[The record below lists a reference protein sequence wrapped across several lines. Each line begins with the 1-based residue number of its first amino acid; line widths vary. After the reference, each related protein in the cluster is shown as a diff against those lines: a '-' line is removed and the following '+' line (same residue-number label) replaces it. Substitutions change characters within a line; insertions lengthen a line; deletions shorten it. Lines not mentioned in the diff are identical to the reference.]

1 MTLPPAHRYN
11 RPVSLR
17 GPQMVFKPQM
27 RPIRIVLQ
35 WQIIVT
41 AVLALVALLLWG
53 RDGALSAALGGAINV
68 IAGWVYGWRVS
79 QGEARTAGEAL
90 RTMFRAEGIKV
101 LLIVVQLWAVLASYR
116 DIVHAAFFA
125 AFVVTVGVF
134 AAAIAV
140 RDPVEQKS
148 TT

>member
-1 MTLPPAHRYN
+1 
-11 RPVSLR
+11 
-17 GPQMVFKPQM
+17 MVFKAQI
-27 RPIRIVLQ
+27 RPIRIVLR
-35 WQIIVT
+35 WQVIVT
-41 AVLALVALLLWG
+41 AVLAVVGLILWG

-101 LLIVVQLWAVLASYR
+101 LLIVVQLWAVLTSYR
-116 DIVHAAFFA
+116 DIVHVAFFA

-140 RDPVEQKS
+140 REPEEQKS

>member
-1 MTLPPAHRYN
+1 
-11 RPVSLR
+11 
-17 GPQMVFKPQM
+17 MVFKPQM

-53 RDGALSAALGGAINV
+53 WDGALSAALGGAINV

-79 QGEARTAGEAL
+79 QGEARTPGEVLA
-90 RTMFRAEGIKV
+90 TMLKAEAIKI
-101 LLIVVQLWAVLASYR
+101 LLIIGQLWLVLANYK
-116 DIVHAAFFA
+116 DIVHVAFLA
-125 AFVVTVGVF
+125 TFVITVGVF

-140 RDPVEQKS
+140 RETGEDKS
-148 TT
+148 STLETLHD

>member
-1 MTLPPAHRYN
+1 
-11 RPVSLR
+11 
-17 GPQMVFKPQM
+17 MVFKPQM

-35 WQIIVT
+35 WQLIVT
-41 AVLALVALLLWG
+41 AVLALLALLLWG
-53 RDGALSAALGGAINV
+53 GDGAISAALGGLVNV

-79 QGEARTAGEAL
+79 QGEARNAGEAL

-101 LLIVVQLWAVLASYR
+101 LLIVVQLWMVLASYR
-116 DIVHAAFFA
+116 DIVHVAFFA
-125 AFVVTVGVF
+125 TFVVTVGVF

-140 RDPVEQKS
+140 RDPEEQKS